1 VLVVLADNDKEV
13 AQHRNPIAD
22 ITRQVFATLSHALIG
37 AGGLGCRVSLDELV
51 QVDEALVAEYVVVEQ
66 GQDVGDLR
74 IVEGEE
80 FFPRGTLVAGSV
92 APRGIRTWYR
102 SHR

>member
-1 VLVVLADNDKEV
+1 MID
-13 AQHRNPIAD
+13 
-22 ITRQVFATLSHALIG
+22 

-51 QVDEALVAEYVVVEQ
+51 QVDEALVAEHAVVEQ

-80 FFPRGTLVAGSV
+80 FFRGADHTVELRLLGVLSERQAVRRDLVDR
-92 APRGIRTWYR
+92 RGRNGGDGDGVQRFIK
-102 SHR
+102 